1 MVVADC
7 MTGHVLVG
15 PLRMRVI
22 CRVDLVDI
30 EHLAGMD
37 GAIAAG
43 VSNHRHDNYA
53 EKQPNQKEQ

>member
-1 MVVADC
+1 
-7 MTGHVLVG
+7 
-15 PLRMRVI
+15 MRVI